1 MSPKPDASHE
11 RIPQIIQA
19 ASRVFSKKGLHQARM
34 EDIANEA
41 GVSKATLYLYF
52 SSKEDLILRIFEE
65 FYESAFNSVPQSLPV
80 NLSVTDR
87 LKLAFQMVSN
97 TVAESQKM
105 MPLTYEFYSEAT
117 RTDRI
122 RSIIRKYYTRNQES
136 MAGLIE
142 EGIRNGEFRQV
153 DARTISLV
161 LGATFEGLLLM
172 QTILP
177 EEVKWNRIPEE
188 VLDSLLHGILMK

>member
-11 RIPQIIQA
+11 RIPQIIQS

-65 FYESAFNSVPQSLPV
+65 FYESAFNSVPQSLPGH
-80 NLSVTDR
+80 LSVTAR

-136 MAGLIE
+136 MASLIE

-177 EEVKWNRIPEE
+177 EEVNWNQIPEE